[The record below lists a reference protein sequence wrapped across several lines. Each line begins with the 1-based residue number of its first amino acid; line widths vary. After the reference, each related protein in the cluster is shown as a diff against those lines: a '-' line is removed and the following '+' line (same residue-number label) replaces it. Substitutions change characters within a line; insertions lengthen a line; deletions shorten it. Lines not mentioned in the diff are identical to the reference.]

1 MCQYSNMYYN
11 LQGLVPSTLDALPH
25 LMLMIILWDRS
36 FYPHFTDVK
45 AEGWRLTNAAII
57 AK

>member
-1 MCQYSNMYYN
+1 MYYN
-11 LQGLVPSTLDALPH
+11 LQDPVLRTLDELPH

-45 AEGWRLTNAAII
+45 TEGRKLPNASII